1 MKGTM
6 DVKKKEEK
14 RNCYAEF
21 RHTINVL
28 RRLHNY
34 VACKTNGHSQ
44 DRLRPNNSLFLYR
57 RVKTIGFQL
66 QFQKLPVWAAQ
77 WQHVEKIDKEL
88 KQSSSPQFLPTHL
101 I

>member
-14 RNCYAEF
+14 RNCYSEC

-44 DRLRPNNSLFLYR
+44 DRLRPNNSLFLYH

-77 WQHVEKIDKEL
+77 WQHVEKNR
-88 KQSSSPQFLPTHL
+88 
-101 I
+101 